1 MLSAWSNIEAPSH
14 GRTTWPTLS
23 VSTNGPDGSTS
34 GVGSNPDA
42 SVCQILKSSGVRESG
57 RLCARSARRQCEFAK
72 ARLNIPEVNIRRLR
86 CRQDSTREESSYSY
100 GVSSFPLNLRDQ
112 NKVKTIPLILIACAV
127 ITAPALAFAKTGRCL
142 LEVNR
147 KAYLDGPCEVKIE
160 KGGTFTIGVSD
171 KHPLKYFAYVLMD
184 DDGAHGYWNEE
195 PGATHAHSELGIL
208 KRDGACW
215 VNDTARVCAW

>member
-1 MLSAWSNIEAPSH
+1 
-14 GRTTWPTLS
+14 
-23 VSTNGPDGSTS
+23 
-34 GVGSNPDA
+34 
-42 SVCQILKSSGVRESG
+42 
-57 RLCARSARRQCEFAK
+57 
-72 ARLNIPEVNIRRLR
+72 
-86 CRQDSTREESSYSY
+86 
-100 GVSSFPLNLRDQ
+100 
-112 NKVKTIPLILIACAV
+112 VKTIPLILIACAV
-127 ITAPALAFAKTGRCL
+127 VTAPALAFAKTGRCL

-171 KHPLKYFAYVLMD
+171 KHPSKYFAYVLMD